1 MIDTDF
7 KENGRGGWIRT
18 NDPLLPKQM
27 RYQTALRP
35 DAGIA
40 RFLADFGDAVKRLK
54 NRAVGRADLVV
65 KMESLAG
72 AIVLR
77 GLLVLP

>member
-27 RYQTALRP
+27 RYQTAPHP
-35 DAGIA
+35 DTGIA
-40 RFLADFGDAVKRLK
+40 RFLEDFGDTVKHLD
-54 NRAVGRADLVV
+54 AT
-65 KMESLAG
+65 
-72 AIVLR
+72 VL
-77 GLLVLP
+77 